1 MRNLMTATAL
11 IATLA
16 SSVGM
21 PALAQ
26 PGGYRGGPQRGG
38 QGGIPGG
45 SYQSSCRNEQ
55 VSGKYMT
62 AECRA
67 RDGRWAFSR
76 LPYADCRGDIQVS
89 PIGIMTCGG
98 ITADSGRYVDSGG
111 DNGGDHRRNDNNNG
125 GNVLAGALAGAILG
139 GALAGNAGAA
149 PPPPPPPPPTY
160 GDPRYG
166 DPRFDWRYQQGG
178 YGYGRRPGEWVP
190 ISDRADWL
198 NREIDHL
205 QRDGRIDFRD
215 ARDYRRQLYD
225 IQDRERQLMGYGR
238 LGPRQRDEL
247 DHRFNDLTDEIR
259 RDARED

>member
-1 MRNLMTATAL
+1 MTATAL

-26 PGGYRGGPQRGG
+26 PGGFRGPPGG
-38 QGGIPGG
+38 QRPQAGPGGIPAG
-45 SYQSSCRNEQ
+45 SYQGSCRNEQ

-76 LPYADCRGDIQVS
+76 LPYTDCRADIQVNA
-89 PIGIMTCGG
+89 IGIMTCGA
-98 ITADSGRYVDSGG
+98 ISADSGRYVDDGG
-111 DNGGDHRRNDNNNG
+111 NGGDRRRNDNNNG

-149 PPPPPPPPPTY
+149 PPPPPPPPPAY

-166 DPRFDWRYQQGG
+166 DPRYDWRYQEGGFG
-178 YGYGRRPGEWVP
+178 YGHRPGEWIP
-190 ISDRADWL
+190 ISQRADWL
-198 NREIDHL
+198 NRQIDRL
-205 QRDGRIDFRD
+205 LRDGRIDFRD
-215 ARDYRRQLYD
+215 ARDYRRQLHG
-225 IQDRERQLMGYGR
+225 IQDRESDMMRSGR
-238 LGPRQRDEL
+238 LGPRERDEL
-247 DHRFNDLTDEIR
+247 DHRFGDLTMEIR